1 MQTKITNDL
10 EEIIRLLRLTGALNS
25 PTEEQE
31 PSPSRKQTNIDTSPT
46 YL

>member
-1 MQTKITNDL
+1 MQAKITNDL

-31 PSPSRKQTNIDTSPT
+31 PSPSEKKTTINTSPT